1 MVDCHYV
8 ATPIEE
14 GAQLS
19 SNMELEL
26 AKAIEYQT
34 LVKSLIYFTIDI

>member
-8 ATPIEE
+8 ATSIEE
-14 GAQLS
+14 GPQLS

-26 AKAIEYQT
+26 AKVIEYQT
-34 LVKSLIYFTIDI
+34 LVKSNPLYG